1 MREITVD
8 NITFKVKEYLS
19 YMDLDKLNMFGLYRI
34 QQKFNLITGG
44 EDITVW
50 QEKFSKGEIELSDA
64 DSEVIQKLMEETIYY
79 YRKIDE
85 LLIVEPKFIEQRPT
99 VIAKLKQD
107 DRYIAIMK
115 GVIEDIQSI
124 LTQGQTTSKNG

>member
-19 YMDLDKLNMFGLYRI
+19 YMDLDKLNMFGLYKI
-34 QQKFNLITGG
+34 QQKFNMITGG

-50 QEKFSKGEIELSDA
+50 QEKFSKGEIELSET

-85 LLIVEPKFIEQRPT
+85 LLIAEPKFSEQRPT
-99 VIAKLKQD
+99 IIAKLKQD

-115 GVIEDIQSI
+115 CVMEDIQSI
-124 LTQGQTTSKNG
+124 LTQGQTNSKNV